1 MIRFDESIVGAL
13 ETQGKRLSIQML
25 EEFHR
30 PAPRFV
36 ETRFEDAMAGGW
48 PKYRAKR
55 LTGDVKR
62 EQLADI
68 LLEYVNHNPR
78 DGESWALQLVL

>member
-1 MIRFDESIVGAL
+1 
-13 ETQGKRLSIQML
+13 
-25 EEFHR
+25 
-30 PAPRFV
+30 
-36 ETRFEDAMAGGW
+36 MAGGW